1 MKLRST
7 LGALAV
13 AGALTVGAATP
24 AVAEPPADPPSRA
37 CVAAR
42 HALHELRLVNRHV
55 NREIRRIEAA
65 IARATDAGNTDLAA
79 RLQAQLDRL
88 EARQDQVQ
96 ARVATIRDRVQ
107 DRCGPVEEP
116 TT

>member
-7 LGALAV
+7 LGAFAV
-13 AGALTVGAATP
+13 AGALTVGAAAP
-24 AVAEPPADPPSRA
+24 ALAEPPADPPSRA

-42 HALHELRLVNRHV
+42 HALHELRVVNRHV

-65 IARATDAGNTDLAA
+65 IERATDAGNTDLAA
-79 RLQAQLDRL
+79 RLQAQRDRL
-88 EARQDQVQ
+88 ETRQDNVQ
-96 ARVATIRDRVQ
+96 ARFATIRDRVE
-107 DRCGPVEEP
+107 DRCAPADGP